1 MLTAV
6 GWLQMKRVGVGGGLV
21 PFFKCVCVYFLAA
34 SGAPSAGAAAAKCAP
49 VLCLLAA
56 VLLLQPG
63 PPQPADPDPDH
74 DKERRRYARRIAL
87 GLALSALGDALLVW
101 EQHFAAGMA
110 AFALAHVAYMS
121 AFRAR
126 AARRRAGLLLY
137 AGAAAYC
144 AAVTPPPALAVPV
157 PLYAALLVSMAWRA
171 LRTLPENTCAR
182 SYAAP
187 AGALL
192 FVLSDALLGYSLF
205 GGPLPYR
212 RVLVMSTY
220 YLGQLGLALSALLP
234 PPLPLSTQ

>member
-1 MLTAV
+1 MFSPSDL
-6 GWLQMKRVGVGGGLV
+6 MKRVGVGGGLV

-34 SGAPSAGAAAAKCAP
+34 SGAPSPGAAAAKCAP

-56 VLLLQPG
+56 VLLLQPR
-63 PPQPADPDPDH
+63 PPQATDPDPDH

-110 AFALAHVAYMS
+110 AFALAHVAYMC
-121 AFRAR
+121 AMRAR
-126 AARRRAGLLLY
+126 AAKRRAGLLLY

-144 AAVTPPPALAVPV
+144 AAVTPPPALAVAV
-157 PLYAALLVSMAWRA
+157 PLYAVLLVSMAWRA
-171 LRTLPENTCAR
+171 LRTLPLPENTCPR

-205 GGPLPYR
+205 RGPLPYR
-212 RVLVMSTY
+212 RLLVMSTY

-234 PPLPLSTQ
+234 PPLPLSAQ

>member
-1 MLTAV
+1 MFSPSDL
-6 GWLQMKRVGVGGGLV
+6 MKRVGVGGGLV

-34 SGAPSAGAAAAKCAP
+34 GGAPSPGAAAAKCAP

-56 VLLLQPG
+56 VLLQHGLLIPY
-63 PPQPADPDPDH
+63 D
-74 DKERRRYARRIAL
+74 RRRYARRIAL

-110 AFALAHVAYMS
+110 AFALAHVAYMC
-121 AFRAR
+121 AFRPR
-126 AARRRAGLLLY
+126 AAERRAGVALY

-144 AAVTPPPALAVPV
+144 AAVPPPPALAAAV
-157 PLYAALLVSMAWRA
+157 PLYAVLLVSMAWRA
-171 LRTLPENTCAR
+171 LRTLPARTCAR

-205 GGPLPYR
+205 RGPLPHR
-212 RVLVMSTY
+212 RLLVMSTY

-234 PPLPLSTQ
+234 PPPPLVAH